1 MTTACNIARNDA
13 YDQNIVIDLEFTPV
27 PNEAGPGCLHY
38 EIIQIGAV
46 RVSPAFRT
54 PAARSQAGGVVVQ
67 CFMDY

>member
-27 PNEAGPGCLHY
+27 PNEAGPGCRHY

-46 RVSPAFRT
+46 RVSPDGRMLI
-54 PAARSQAGGVVVQ
+54 PCVRLG
-67 CFMDY
+67 CI